1 MVAKEMISDVIPSLK
16 TSDTGISALNWMDIF
31 KVTHLPIVNDKE
43 FLGLISENDIY
54 DLNMPEEPLGNH
66 QLSLFR
72 PYVNETQHV
81 FEVMELAS
89 RLKLSLVPVL
99 DHRKHYLGV
108 ITITDLLHYFA
119 DLSALK
125 NPGGIVV
132 LELNHND
139 YSLAQIAN
147 IIEGNDAKILGTY
160 ITSHPNSTKI
170 ELSIKLNV
178 TDVTSIIQTF
188 NRYSYTILGS
198 FMKQDE
204 EEDLLEDRYNLLMK
218 YLNT

>member
-1 MVAKEMISDVIPSLK
+1 MISDIIPSLK

-43 FLGLISENDIY
+43 FLGLVSETDIY

-66 QLSLFR
+66 QLSLVR
-72 PYVNETQHV
+72 PYVTEEQHV
-81 FEVMELAS
+81 LELIELAS
-89 RLKLSLVPVL
+89 RLKLSLIPVL
-99 DHRKHYLGV
+99 DHKKNYLGV
-108 ITITDLLHYFA
+108 VTITDLLHYFA
-119 DLSALK
+119 EITALT
-125 NPGGIVV
+125 NPGSIIV
-132 LELNHND
+132 LDLNHND
-139 YSLAQIAN
+139 YSLTQVAQIV
-147 IIEGNDAKILGTY
+147 EGNDAKILGCF

-170 ELSIKLNV
+170 ELTLKLNV

-188 NRYSYTILGS
+188 NRYNYTVLGS
-198 FMKQDE
+198 FMKHDD